1 MKLRTSFHRL
11 LNSLVAKPAPRKGW
25 RAGVVLEALE
35 MRLNLSAVL
44 VVETVD
50 AYWLYDD
57 ADALLKAAAEGQA
70 VDSKPY
76 NASSDFTPQEL
87 QVIDGLVAELI
98 ASEGY
103 TDSDILSISYI
114 DNTTS
119 DELIAEGYFDG
130 GFFDDVATTE
140 TAPYL
145 AESTGQFAT
154 AIAPIDVSNKLS
166 NLTGA
171 AGADAISPGDDELL
185 IEASARLRDQLTTQV
200 ANAALPVIE
209 ATLDVSPADHAASPI
224 HAAVNHAAVIHT
236 DLKDSSAPL
245 ETQEEVAKARKVLP
259 PSLVTQ
265 AEAVAISAVTQLAR
279 ASELILPFAKFPS
292 AELARV
298 GVVAGLEYATSV
310 WSPLSG
316 SNTEDP
322 TNLESD
328 DFFQF
333 SYSQIAAAF
342 GASGLAVA
350 HWLNSK
356 REFESVSSVKRP
368 RRQVRGMRQASL

>member
-25 RAGVVLEALE
+25 QAGIVLEALE

-57 ADALLKAAAEGQA
+57 ADALLKATAEGQA

-130 GFFDDVATTE
+130 GFFDDVA
-140 TAPYL
+140 
-145 AESTGQFAT
+145 ESTGQFAT

-185 IEASARLRDQLTTQV
+185 IEVSARLRDQLTTQV

-209 ATLDVSPADHAASPI
+209 ATLEASPADHAAVI
-224 HAAVNHAAVIHT
+224 HA
-236 DLKDSSAPL
+236 DLKDSSTPL
-245 ETQEEVAKARKVLP
+245 DTHEEVAKARKVLP

-298 GVVAGLEYATSV
+298 GVVAGLEYATSF

-368 RRQVRGMRQASL
+368 RRQVRGMRQTSL